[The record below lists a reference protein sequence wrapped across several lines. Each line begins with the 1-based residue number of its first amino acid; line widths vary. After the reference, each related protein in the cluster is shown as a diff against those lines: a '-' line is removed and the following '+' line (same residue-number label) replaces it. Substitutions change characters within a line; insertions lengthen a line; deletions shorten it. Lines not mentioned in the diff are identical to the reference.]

1 MVMVSLKRQQSA
13 DRIRW
18 GAFDVEKFS
27 AFAKELVSLRP
38 DAIPSVWAR
47 SRPGF
52 AVRETQTIG

>member
-38 DAIPSVWAR
+38 DAIVGTVATGFR
-47 SRPGF
+47 RP
-52 AVRETQTIG
+52 